1 MKPIIKKYALLLI
14 TASIFTSVASVAKG
28 QSYNNQQAAPVYYD
42 YRKVNFQDGSSYEG
56 GMVNDEKQGFG
67 VYYYSD
73 GKKYTVTL
81 EKHPNYVI
89 IGTNNRQ
96 KTAKHSE
103 LS

>member
-1 MKPIIKKYALLLI
+1 MKSLRKFIIEN
-14 TASIFTSVASVAKG
+14 THS
-28 QSYNNQQAAPVYYD
+28 
-42 YRKVNFQDGSSYEG
+42 DGSISPYREG
-56 GMVNDEKQGFG
+56 DE
-67 VYYYSD
+67 VIHSD